1 METITDYNHVSVAEI
16 AIQHPS
22 AVSVFNKYHID
33 FCCGGKHSFRKACEK
48 VGVNPEEVML
58 ELHRTEEKSIPGTIR
73 FDSWDTTLLSDFI
86 IQHHHA
92 YVKRNIPAIKE
103 LLSKV
108 VEAHGDSHSELR
120 SLSSTFDQLSDE
132 LLQHMQK
139 EEQVLFPEVK
149 RLFGE
154 TKTATNNPSAVNLIL
169 PMMIME
175 DEHTHAGDLIKS
187 IRSLTDNYTPPQSAC
202 PTFRV
207 TYNRLKEFDAD
218 LMQHIHLENNVLFLK
233 VKNRLSEKV

>member
-1 METITDYNHVSVAEI
+1 MGA
-16 AIQHPS
+16 
-22 AVSVFNKYHID
+22 
-33 FCCGGKHSFRKACEK
+33 
-48 VGVNPEEVML
+48 NPEEVML
-58 ELHRTEEKSIPGTIR
+58 ELQRLEEKSIPGTIR

-86 IQHHHA
+86 IQHHHD

-120 SLSSTFDQLSDE
+120 SLASTFDQLSEE
-132 LLQHMQK
+132 LIHHMNK

-149 RLFGE
+149 RLFGDS
-154 TKTATNNPSAVNLIL
+154 KTTTNNPSAVNLIL

-202 PTFRV
+202 PTFRL
-207 TYNRLKEFDAD
+207 TYNRLKEFDSD